1 MLPRYKKIAY
11 GMGRL
16 GSSLMLSIVGLTAFY
31 IYGVHFQLDW
41 FLNGIAVASSYIVI
55 GLTHWF
61 TGYYS
66 DSIDTRW
73 GRRKPFVIIGAP
85 GLAFSGFLIY
95 VPNWFLDTAD
105 PSNQL
110 LLFGYVLC
118 FLSLFR
124 FFYAFLLTAFQAWM
138 PEITDEDERP
148 IVSSIQNTANWI
160 GNGIGM
166 VFSFIVALLFVE
178 IPTPS
183 LSPLGF
189 MIILIF
195 SVFIVLFYLPSI
207 ILIREKPG
215 IVIPKRNLSEETK
228 IALQNNTFVKFILVM
243 GFASFSFSAITSE
256 IIGYASEV
264 LGLTD
269 MLSLIAP
276 ALALL
281 ISIIVF
287 FYIWVRIIKKS
298 GKRPLYMASYI
309 ALAVLMALTPVVGF
323 LVTIFPNVI
332 VATVYF
338 IPLAACMAVH
348 FIMSYVVPADIAH
361 LDELKSGESRAGIY
375 EGFKGVPLNVFQ
387 AITAIVLGG
396 FMAFAKDMTGS
407 DYFGFTWFGPLFAP
421 FLIIAVLIL
430 RKTDIDPDFKAHEEG
445 SSIEE

>member
-1 MLPRYKKIAY
+1 
-11 GMGRL
+11 
-16 GSSLMLSIVGLTAFY
+16 MLSIVGLTAFF
-31 IYGVHFQLDW
+31 IYGVHFELDW
-41 FLNGIAVASSYIVI
+41 LLNGIAVASSYIVI

-95 VPNWFLDTAD
+95 VPNWFFDTAD

-110 LLFGYVLC
+110 LMFGYVLS

-148 IVSSIQNTANWI
+148 AVSSIQNTANWMA
-160 GNGIGM
+160 NGIGI
-166 VFSFIVALLFVE
+166 VFSFIVADLFVE

-183 LSPLGF
+183 LSTLGF
-189 MIILIF
+189 LVILIF
-195 SVFIVLFYLPSI
+195 SVIIVLFYIPSI
-207 ILIREKPG
+207 IFIREKPG
-215 IVIPKRNLSEETK
+215 IVIPERNLREETR
-228 IALQNNTFVKFILVM
+228 IALQNDTFVKFILVM

-256 IIGYASEV
+256 IIGYANIV
-264 LGLTD
+264 LGLTS
-269 MLSLIAP
+269 MASLIVP

-281 ISIIVF
+281 ASIFIF
-287 FYIWVRIIKKS
+287 FGIWVRIIKKS

-309 ALAVLMALTPVVGF
+309 ALAVLMALTPVVGM
-323 LVTIFPNVI
+323 LVTMFSNVI
-332 VATVYF
+332 VATIYF

-361 LDELKSGESRAGIY
+361 VDELKSGESRAGIY
-375 EGFKGVPLNVFQ
+375 EGFKGVPLNIFQ
-387 AITAIVLGG
+387 AITSVTLGW
-396 FMAFAKDMTGS
+396 FMAFTKDLTGS
-407 DYFGFTWFGPLFAP
+407 DYLGFSWFGPLFAP

-430 RKTDIDPDFKAHEEG
+430 RKTDIDPDFDAL
-445 SSIEE
+445 IEEPAIEEDKFRTYDE